1 MFILNRLKEGILA
14 ILPIYLIIL
23 ILYFTPFLTLTN
35 YELLVFTACSALA
48 AVGISLFNLGA
59 ESAMTPMGK
68 AVGSGLTKKG
78 NLMLLIIISFLLG
91 LMLTVAE
98 PDLQVLAKQ
107 VSTLISPLFFTLIV
121 GIGVGLFIVIAIL
134 RMIFKVSLSSILMF
148 MYALTFGLAILLVY
162 VGNGNLLPL
171 IMDSGGVTTGPITVP
186 FLMALCIGISQIIA
200 KKSEKDMNFG
210 LMGLCSI
217 GAIVVVLFVGLFLD
231 SNLSYKVGDYSLN
244 PNFFNTYLNNLFDSF
259 KEVTIVLILISI
271 FFLICNYLFLHISKN
286 RLIKMGIGMIYTLLG
301 LSLFLSSVSTGF
313 MPIGYLIGEQLASYG
328 NTIILTFCFIVGAAT
343 VLAEPAIHV
352 LNTQISEVTG
362 GIVKKHVML
371 IGLMIGVALSLVLS
385 IIRII
390 YHFDI
395 MYYLVPGFLICLL
408 LSFFVPKVYVAIA
421 FDSGGVAAG
430 AMTSSFMLPLAI
442 GVCVVLQGES
452 QVLTDAF
459 GIVAMVALTP
469 IMVIELIGLI
479 AIIRDKLIM
488 KKQVSN
494 MILEE
499 DEVIIKF

>member
-1 MFILNRLKEGILA
+1 
-14 ILPIYLIIL
+14 
-23 ILYFTPFLTLTN
+23 
-35 YELLVFTACSALA
+35 
-48 AVGISLFNLGA
+48 
-59 ESAMTPMGK
+59 
-68 AVGSGLTKKG
+68 
-78 NLMLLIIISFLLG
+78 
-91 LMLTVAE
+91 
-98 PDLQVLAKQ
+98 
-107 VSTLISPLFFTLIV
+107 
-121 GIGVGLFIVIAIL
+121 
-134 RMIFKVSLSSILMF
+134 
-148 MYALTFGLAILLVY
+148 
-162 VGNGNLLPL
+162 
-171 IMDSGGVTTGPITVP
+171 
-186 FLMALCIGISQIIA
+186 
-200 KKSEKDMNFG
+200 
-210 LMGLCSI
+210 
-217 GAIVVVLFVGLFLD
+217 
-231 SNLSYKVGDYSLN
+231 
-244 PNFFNTYLNNLFDSF
+244 
-259 KEVTIVLILISI
+259 
-271 FFLICNYLFLHISKN
+271 
-286 RLIKMGIGMIYTLLG
+286 MGIGMIYTLLG

-395 MYYLVPGFLICLL
+395 MYYLVPGFLICLS